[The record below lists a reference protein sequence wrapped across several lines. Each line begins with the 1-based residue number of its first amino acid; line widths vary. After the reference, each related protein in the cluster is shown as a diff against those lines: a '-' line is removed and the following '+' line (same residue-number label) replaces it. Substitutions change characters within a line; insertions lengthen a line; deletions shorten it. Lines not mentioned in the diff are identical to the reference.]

1 VKLED
6 LKNNPLLISK
16 NLKIKGPNGL
26 KGTATVTVSTP
37 VITEKRSDLFQE
49 TVTLIRDAVVD
60 AHASIDDPTGELIN
74 VTSTGT
80 ANCYWLPWASG
91 KIYLGQLGGS
101 YEYFFTYTINGCGV
115 MIGGTETN
123 PIVGHANL
131 ESKRLDA
138 AAEKAA
144 AFAKDRS
151 KYASAAQEAAKE
163 QALIYDHF
171 YGNLAAQ
178 LIHDELMS
186 GARLEVV
193 TPQQYLI
200 DAGAGWGAVFGIQAG
215 GRWAFYGNWAQ
226 KTRKIWP

>member
-1 VKLED
+1 VGLTD
-6 LKNNPLLISK
+6 LKSNPLLISK

-37 VITEKRSDLFQE
+37 VITPKSTDFFQE
-49 TVTLIRDAVVD
+49 TVTLVRDAVVE
-60 AHASIDDPTGELIN
+60 ANASMTDPRGELIE
-74 VTSTGT
+74 VSSTGA

-91 KIYLGQLGGS
+91 KVYVGQVGNMHD
-101 YEYFFTYTINGCGV
+101 YFFTYTINGCGV
-115 MIGGTETN
+115 IIGGTEAN

-131 ESKRLDA
+131 DSKRLDA
-138 AAEKAA
+138 AAEKASKL
-144 AFAKDRS
+144 AKDPT
-151 KYASAAQEAAKE
+151 KYAAAAQDAAKE

-178 LIHDELMS
+178 LIHDEMMS

-215 GRWAFYGNWAQ
+215 GRWTFYGNWAN